1 VREVTAKGRTVET
14 AVESALAQL
23 KTTKNQVEIIVVDRG
38 KKGFLGFGARAAVV
52 KVKLLNTPVEQA
64 REYLLDV
71 CKKMGVTVDIT
82 VVQEGKNITF
92 QISGQKIAILIGK
105 RGQTLNSLQYL
116 TQLFIN
122 RESDRYYQVQLNA
135 EGYRERRKEALV
147 QLAERIAQKATRT
160 GKEISLEPMPS
171 EERKIIHAA
180 LVSFKGV
187 KTYSNGENNN
197 RHIVIAP
204 YKVK

>member
-1 VREVTAKGRTVET
+1 MREVTAKGRTVET

-52 KVKLLNTPVEQA
+52 KVKLLNTPVELA

-71 CKKMGVTVDIT
+71 CKKMGVPVDIT

>member
-1 VREVTAKGRTVET
+1 MREVTAKGRTVEK

-52 KVKLLNTPVEQA
+52 KVKQLNNPVEQA

-71 CKKMGVTVDIT
+71 CKKMGITVDIT

-116 TQLFIN
+116 TQLVIN
-122 RESDRYYQVQLNA
+122 RESDQYYQVQLNA
-135 EGYRERRKEALV
+135 EGYRERRKETLV

>member
-1 VREVTAKGRTVET
+1 MREVTAKGRTVET

-52 KVKLLNTPVEQA
+52 KVKQLNNPVEQA

>member
-1 VREVTAKGRTVET
+1 MREVTAKGRTVEK

-23 KTTKNQVEIIVVDRG
+23 RTTKNQVEIIVVDRG

-52 KVKLLNTPVEQA
+52 KVKQLNNPVEQA

-82 VVQEGKNITF
+82 IVQEGKNITF

-116 TQLFIN
+116 TQLVIN
-122 RESDRYYQVQLNA
+122 RESDQYYQVQLNA
-135 EGYRERRKEALV
+135 EGYESGEKRLLSNLLSGLLKRQQE
-147 QLAERIAQKATRT
+147 
-160 GKEISLEPMPS
+160 LE
-171 EERKIIHAA
+171 KKY
-180 LVSFKGV
+180 L
-187 KTYSNGENNN
+187 
-197 RHIVIAP
+197 
-204 YKVK
+204 